1 MRFVYRWIANAVGFY
16 LGLYLVDSLIAPK
29 FYIEHVWI
37 AIFLAIV
44 LGCLNS
50 LVRPFPRIK
59 TKPRRALAVEG
70 LTVLGN
76 FLFLMIIIWIGA
88 PLSAT
93 NPIWVLGTA
102 IFLTLL
108 AALLNW
114 TIGFKPK
121 EEPDVVTRRPG
132 TARRTQGGDR
142 ARGGLPP
149 RA

>member
-1 MRFVYRWIANAVGFY
+1 MRFVYRWIANALGFY

-37 AIFLAIV
+37 AIFLAIA

-50 LVRPFPRIK
+50 LVRPFPRFK
-59 TKPRRALAVEG
+59 TKARRALAVEG
-70 LTVLGN
+70 LAVLGN
-76 FLFLMIIIWIGA
+76 FVFLMILIWIGA

-108 AALLNW
+108 SALLNW
-114 TIGFKPK
+114 IIGFRPKP
-121 EEPDVVTRRPG
+121 EPDVVTRRPG
-132 TARRTQGGDR
+132 TGRRTPEADR